1 MKTDLGIISTEPMPG
16 AELDLA
22 LLAGLASVIA
32 TGAGR
37 YSVDAVAGLDPTGA
51 KGSDRSVRVSA

>member
-1 MKTDLGIISTEPMPG
+1 MPG

-22 LLAGLASVIA
+22 LLAGLVSVIA

-37 YSVDAVAGLDPTGA
+37 YSVDAVAWLDPTGA